1 MFGLTNN
8 FVLLGGRVVLHYNLK
23 RDVVFNNVI
32 VVLTYFRVLV
42 PRVVGGGFEYA
53 ITDCTQYRSGSAESL
68 LSLNNRNQN
77 ETYLV
82 AILAQAKSTR
92 FVSNKFKATIWMC
105 CLWDSCFV
113 YVLEHFY
120 ID

>member
-42 PRVVGGGFEYA
+42 PRVVGGALNVQSRIANNIVLVLWNKMPIETKHTNMKH
-53 ITDCTQYRSGSAESL
+53 IL
-68 LSLNNRNQN
+68 LPFWL
-77 ETYLV
+77 
-82 AILAQAKSTR
+82 KP
-92 FVSNKFKATIWMC
+92 FPTII
-105 CLWDSCFV
+105 CF
-113 YVLEHFY
+113 
-120 ID
+120 IQI

>member
-42 PRVVGGGFEYA
+42 PRVVGGA
-53 ITDCTQYRSGSAESL
+53 LNTQSL
-68 LSLNNRNQN
+68 IAPNIV
-77 ETYLV
+77 LV
-82 AILAQAKSTR
+82 LRK
-92 FVSNKFKATIWMC
+92 
-105 CLWDSCFV
+105 V
-113 YVLEHFY
+113 YFH
-120 ID
+120 

>member
-42 PRVVGGGFEYA
+42 PRVVGGG
-53 ITDCTQYRSGSAESL
+53 L
-68 LSLNNRNQN
+68 
-77 ETYLV
+77 
-82 AILAQAKSTR
+82 
-92 FVSNKFKATIWMC
+92 
-105 CLWDSCFV
+105 
-113 YVLEHFY
+113 
-120 ID
+120 